1 MSTNGN
7 LEWLL
12 ADILRV
18 PAVRHALV
26 VSRDGLRLAG
36 SPDIST
42 DDADRLSAV
51 CSGLLSLGHEAAA
64 QLAGDGSAP
73 RQVMVEFDGGFLFL
87 VAAGPGASLAV
98 ATAADV
104 DAGLVAR
111 EMQHMVVR
119 IGQHLSSPPRARTAT
134 P

>member
-18 PAVRHALV
+18 PSVRHALV
-26 VSRDGLRLAG
+26 VSRDGLRLAC
-36 SPDIST
+36 SPDISA
-42 DDADRLSAV
+42 DDADRLSAI
-51 CSGLLSLGHEAAA
+51 CSGLLSLGHEVAA
-64 QLAGDGSAP
+64 QLAGGPSTT

-87 VAAGPGASLAV
+87 VAAGPGAALAV
-98 ATAADV
+98 ATVAEV

-119 IGQHLSSPPRARTAT
+119 IGEHLSSPPRAHTTT